1 MGVGKKFVPLAP
13 LTFNIKDLWER
24 KLAPKVKEQLNI
36 INNMN
41 SDDTTLEKEEE
52 DGEAL
57 EER

>member
-24 KLAPKVKEQLNI
+24 KLAPKVKEQLN
-36 INNMN
+36 NMN

-57 EER
+57 DEGW

>member
-24 KLAPKVKEQLNI
+24 KLAPKVKEQLN
-36 INNMN
+36 NMN

-57 EER
+57 EEGW

>member
-24 KLAPKVKEQLNI
+24 KLAPKVKEQLN
-36 INNMN
+36 NMN

-57 EER
+57 EEG

>member
-24 KLAPKVKEQLNI
+24 KLAPKVKEQLN
-36 INNMN
+36 NMN

-57 EER
+57 EERW